1 MDNFERHLEQ
11 ELARV
16 LDPVV
21 CAPAPR
27 RLGSWRDGRGG
38 RGLHALNGGLPDG
51 GSAPILIPEL
61 VAIPVPASIGAPS
74 SAG

>member
-1 MDNFERHLEQ
+1 MHLEQ

-21 CAPAPR
+21 CMPAPR
-27 RLGSWRDGRGG
+27 RLGSWRDGRRG
-38 RGLHALNGGLPDG
+38 RGLQALIGGLPDG
-51 GSAPILIPEL
+51 GPAPILVPEP
-61 VAIPVPASIGAPS
+61 VALPVPASFGSPS